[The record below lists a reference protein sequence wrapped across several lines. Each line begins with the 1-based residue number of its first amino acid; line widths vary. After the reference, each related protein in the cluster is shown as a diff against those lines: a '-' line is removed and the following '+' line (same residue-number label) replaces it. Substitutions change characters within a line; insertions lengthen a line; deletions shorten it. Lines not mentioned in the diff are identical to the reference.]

1 MATRR
6 FKVANIK
13 VIYLEKD
20 IGDPL
25 FLFHKMFL
33 FFCYNFFLIYLFFCF
48 VEKKNLFYFYIIF
61 FYFIFF
67 LMLIYFN
74 ACIFFILPK
83 NTMITMGHHTQYT
96 KRKYFITDILF
107 ELNYFKVEIS
117 AILKRDHFNV
127 VTSEHVVCA
136 HY

>member
-1 MATRR
+1 
-6 FKVANIK
+6 
-13 VIYLEKD
+13 
-20 IGDPL
+20 
-25 FLFHKMFL
+25 
-33 FFCYNFFLIYLFFCF
+33 
-48 VEKKNLFYFYIIF
+48 
-61 FYFIFF
+61 
-67 LMLIYFN
+67 MLIYFY